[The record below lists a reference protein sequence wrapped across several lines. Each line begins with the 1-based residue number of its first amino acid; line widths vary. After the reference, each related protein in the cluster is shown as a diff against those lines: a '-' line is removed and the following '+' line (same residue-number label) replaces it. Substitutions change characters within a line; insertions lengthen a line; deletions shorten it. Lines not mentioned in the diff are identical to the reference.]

1 MQGNNGLLAKTVE
14 KAYFSWF
21 FSLHLIFKIT
31 RTATFAKRQFCS
43 ASFQVFERTVL
54 ELRFN
59 LIRKHLI
66 KNSHTLRSKN
76 YSNAILLLFAQ
87 TMTSLKSIKLVPRVL
102 SLASRKN
109 PDCSWAR
116 GNQCV
121 SINCAAGVA
130 PPLNFVDWT
139 MKYYLG

>member
-14 KAYFSWF
+14 KAYFF
-21 FSLHLIFKIT
+21 LIFQF
-31 RTATFAKRQFCS
+31 TFNFQNHAYGDFCQTPILR

-59 LIRKHLI
+59 LIRKYLI
-66 KNSHTLRSKN
+66 KNSRTLRSKN
-76 YSNAILLLFAQ
+76 YSNAILLLFVQ

-121 SINCAAGVA
+121 SIICAAGVA

>member
-59 LIRKHLI
+59 LIRKYLI

-121 SINCAAGVA
+121 SKNCAAGVA

-139 MKYYLG
+139 MKYYLR

>member
-59 LIRKHLI
+59 LIRKYLI

-76 YSNAILLLFAQ
+76 YSNAILLLFVQ
-87 TMTSLKSIKLVPRVL
+87 TLTSLKSIKLLPRVL

-109 PDCSWAR
+109 PGCSWAR
-116 GNQCV
+116 GNLCV
-121 SINCAAGVA
+121 SINCAAGVV
-130 PPLNFVDWT
+130 PPLNFADWT

>member
-31 RTATFAKRQFCS
+31 RTATFVKRQFCS

-59 LIRKHLI
+59 LIRKYLI
-66 KNSHTLRSKN
+66 KNSNTLRSKN
-76 YSNAILLLFAQ
+76 YSNAILLLFVQ
-87 TMTSLKSIKLVPRVL
+87 TLTSLKSIKLLPSVL

-109 PDCSWAR
+109 PGCSWAR
-116 GNQCV
+116 GNLWV
-121 SINCAAGVA
+121 SINCAAGVV
-130 PPLNFVDWT
+130 PPLNFADWT